1 MSLTKIGSIG
11 INTGIQ
17 LAGVTTVATLH
28 VGSGVTLSS
37 DGDVF
42 ATGISTFSED
52 IKVGSGV
59 TVSPDGN
66 IFATGVTTTGSL
78 VSSGAISGTT
88 GTFSGAVSGT
98 TGTFTG
104 DVSIPDTI
112 VHTGD
117 TNTKIRF
124 PAADTVSIE
133 TAGSERVRITS
144 DGDLNI
150 GSSVGRFDSL
160 SLIHI

>member
-17 LAGVTTVATLH
+17 LAGVTTVSTLH

-59 TVSPDGN
+59 TISPDGDG
-66 IFATGVTTTGSL
+66 FYTGVVTAT
-78 VSSGAISGTT
+78 
-88 GTFSGAVSGT
+88 TFSGALAAASAV
-98 TGTFTG
+98 G
-104 DVSIPDTI
+104 D
-112 VHTGD
+112 
-117 TNTKIRF
+117 
-124 PAADTVSIE
+124 A
-133 TAGSERVRITS
+133 TALAIALG
-144 DGDLNI
+144 
-150 GSSVGRFDSL
+150 
-160 SLIHI
+160 